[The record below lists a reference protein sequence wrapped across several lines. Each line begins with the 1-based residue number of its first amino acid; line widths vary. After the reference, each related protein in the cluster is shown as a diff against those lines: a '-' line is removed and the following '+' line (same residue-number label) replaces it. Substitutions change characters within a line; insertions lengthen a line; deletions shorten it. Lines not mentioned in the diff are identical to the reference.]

1 MSAEICVEM
10 WVDARR
16 GGARRRRNV
25 LLADE
30 MGLGKTAQVVAA
42 LATLRESHP
51 RGPSLVVAPLSTIG
65 HWSREFATWTDLR
78 VLTLHGS
85 ADDRKVMLKHM
96 WHAPAAGGGGG
107 GGGKRGKR
115 GGGGY
120 LFHVVVTTYETLLL
134 EASSLGSVRW
144 NYAIVDEAQR
154 LKNLESRARAAV
166 EELRYEQVALLT
178 GTPVQNCTAELFSL
192 LNLLEPNKF
201 ADADD
206 FDQRFGDVTT
216 PEQARR
222 RLLRRRWALL
232 PWLLS

>member
-1 MSAEICVEM
+1 M
-10 WVDARR
+10 R
-16 GGARRRRNV
+16 
-25 LLADE
+25 
-30 MGLGKTAQVVAA
+30 TAA
-42 LATLRESHP
+42 LA
-51 RGPSLVVAPLSTIG
+51 
-65 HWSREFATWTDLR
+65 
-78 VLTLHGS
+78 LTLHGS

-96 WHAPAAGGGGG
+96 WHAPTAGGGGGG

-115 GGGGY
+115 GGAGGY

-192 LNLLEPNKF
+192 LNLLESLLDPAKGMDVAHPNLDRLINQYF
-201 ADADD
+201 VWSLVWSVGGNIDD
-206 FDQRFGDVTT
+206 KSRPLFH
-216 PEQARR
+216 
-222 RLLRRRWALL
+222 
-232 PWLLS
+232 